1 MSDPRELVML
11 TQAERLLA
19 QAKTINEV
27 KSICDMAAAARVYY
41 RQIELARDSAIH
53 AATIEVTAKRK
64 MGQLLK
70 TANLATGARGNQ
82 HTGKMNGSQDATGPT
97 RPRLR
102 ELNVTKSLS
111 SRSQAI
117 AGLPAATFDRYVN
130 ERVESRQEPTTAG
143 LLRLARQQVVND
155 TVLPESHSSN
165 RFVRDLRKLIAEG
178 RRFSTIYADPP
189 WRYDNQGTRACTDN
203 HYPTLSVEQIAAEPV
218 VELAAD
224 NAHLH
229 LWTTNAF
236 LPAAFYVIEA
246 WGFEY
251 KSCFVWVKPQFGIGN
266 YYRLAHEFLLLGV
279 RGSLPFRDHS
289 QRSWIELERRGHSC
303 KPEEIRAII
312 EQVSPAPYLELYG
325 RTLLKNTAWTVH
337 GNQLRRATNGRTHE
351 ADAKRSS
358 CR

>member
-178 RRFSTIYADPP
+178 RRFSTIYAVSALAIRQPRHPSMHRQPLPDFV
-189 WRYDNQGTRACTDN
+189 RGADCRRACSSN
-203 HYPTLSVEQIAAEPV
+203 
-218 VELAAD
+218 
-224 NAHLH
+224 
-229 LWTTNAF
+229 
-236 LPAAFYVIEA
+236 
-246 WGFEY
+246 
-251 KSCFVWVKPQFGIGN
+251 
-266 YYRLAHEFLLLGV
+266 
-279 RGSLPFRDHS
+279 SLPTTHTFTFGPPMPS
-289 QRSWIELERRGHSC
+289 CRRPSTSSRHGGLST
-303 KPEEIRAII
+303 
-312 EQVSPAPYLELYG
+312 SPA
-325 RTLLKNTAWTVH
+325 
-337 GNQLRRATNGRTHE
+337 
-351 ADAKRSS
+351 SS
-358 CR
+358 G